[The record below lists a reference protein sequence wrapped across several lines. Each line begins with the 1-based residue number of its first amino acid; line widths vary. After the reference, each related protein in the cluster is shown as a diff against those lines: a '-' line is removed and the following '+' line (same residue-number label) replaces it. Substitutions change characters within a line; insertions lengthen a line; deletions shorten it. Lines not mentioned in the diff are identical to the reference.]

1 MMKSFEEAGQWWLPT
16 TPTERIGG
24 ILARQPDRS
33 YHLTVIGELGGDSSR
48 PLMLTTSSIRRIH
61 GQVGARAVTLDE
73 CLLVDGRGSIGGI
86 PTARFLV
93 TKCFIGAWFDEDEA
107 AQFKTVEVL
116 MNWLVYWT
124 AKSGIST
131 DAPLRIPSAGDSVTT
146 VELRRLASEE
156 CAGPSS
162 TRVNL
167 SQTYKTSGDQLARS
181 GIEQDFTFSVTA
193 AALTDASELLK
204 VVSYLQDLVCL
215 GTGRIPEYHRIF
227 FYRPD
232 LANQVG
238 GRDVPQPIEMK
249 AQWMV
254 VDTDDGN
261 DKTLHSTD
269 LAFSLADLGGMPM
282 IEKWLEV
289 AHEHRRPLR
298 RAMATRYAE
307 GMYQSDRLLG
317 CAAALEAYD
326 RLHPER
332 RSLQAGNYFRNKVDR
347 AIAYCGDPFSDLVN
361 NPSRWLEVFKD
372 LRNEIA
378 HQNEVDRHGTRDA
391 LFAKSAFVLLM
402 LCLLRDM
409 GAPNKVIEGFA
420 AHRQHE
426 WVREHIGAY
435 L

>member
-1 MMKSFEEAGQWWLPT
+1 
-16 TPTERIGG
+16 
-24 ILARQPDRS
+24 
-33 YHLTVIGELGGDSSR
+33 
-48 PLMLTTSSIRRIH
+48 MLTTSSIKRIH
-61 GQVGARAVTLDE
+61 GQIGAKAVTLDE

-93 TKCFIGAWFDEDEA
+93 TKCFIGAWFDEDKA
-107 AQFKTVEVL
+107 AQFKTAEAS
-116 MNWLVYWT
+116 MNWLIYWT

-131 DAPLRIPSAGDSVTT
+131 DVPLRIPSAGDSVTT
-146 VELRRLASEE
+146 VELQRLASEE
-156 CAGPSS
+156 CAGPSNTHVS
-162 TRVNL
+162 L

-193 AALTDASELLK
+193 AALTDASELLR
-204 VVSYLQDLVCL
+204 VVSYLQDLVHL
-215 GTGRIPEYHRIF
+215 GTGRIPEYRRIL

-232 LANQVG
+232 LANQA
-238 GRDVPQPIEMK
+238 GRREIPQPIEMK

-254 VDTDDGN
+254 VDTDDDDN
-261 DKTLHSTD
+261 KTLHLTE

-282 IEKWLEV
+282 VEKWLEV

-298 RAMATRYAE
+298 RAMATRYAKS
-307 GMYQSDRLLG
+307 MYQSDRLLG

-326 RLHPER
+326 RLHQER
-332 RSLQAGNYFRNKVDR
+332 QSLQAGNHFRNKVDR
-347 AIAYCGDPFSDLVN
+347 AILYCGDHFSDLVSD
-361 NPSRWLEVFKD
+361 PSRWLTVFKD

-391 LFAKSAFVLLM
+391 VFAKSAYVLLM

-409 GAPNKVIEGFA
+409 DAPDKAIEGLVT
-420 AHRQHE
+420 HRQHD
-426 WVREHIGAY
+426 WVRERIGAF